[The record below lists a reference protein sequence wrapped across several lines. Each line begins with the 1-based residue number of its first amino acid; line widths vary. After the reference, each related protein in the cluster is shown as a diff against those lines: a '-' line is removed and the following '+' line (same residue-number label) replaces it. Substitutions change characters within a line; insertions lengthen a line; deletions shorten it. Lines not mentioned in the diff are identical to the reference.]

1 MSKITLVRNDFDYA
15 LTFNVK
21 EYDRTAFDL
30 GSDTIVFKVALPD
43 ASGVSF
49 SGTCSITDAA
59 GGVCTY
65 TVGAT
70 DFTTSAE
77 YEAELEISGSQVIT
91 AKMDNIIVI
100 DDLPAV

>member
-1 MSKITLVRNDFDYA
+1 MSKITLVRNDFDYD

-21 EYDRTAFDL
+21 EYDRTTYDL
-30 GSDTIVFKVALPD
+30 GSATIIFKVALPN
-43 ASGVSF
+43 ATEVTF
-49 SGTCSITDAA
+49 SGSCTITDAE
-59 GGVCTY
+59 GGVCSY

-100 DDLPAV
+100 DDLPST